1 LRRGGLVAA
10 LATCYLA
17 GLLTS
22 QLGTPTAE
30 DRRVEVP
37 QVSAPVPPVASL
49 PSQPGIVAESPDPLA
64 GLSAVDLEWRAL
76 EGQGKRSELY
86 RLAGDRYLKD
96 ANDVES
102 ALRCYRLA
110 LDSGSQQDLPISPE
124 DSWLLMAAKEARQ
137 KEKRH
142 ANNGS

>member
-1 LRRGGLVAA
+1 V
-10 LATCYLA
+10 
-17 GLLTS
+17 
-22 QLGTPTAE
+22 E

-37 QVSAPVPPVASL
+37 QPVAAAPPVASS
-49 PSQPGIVAESPDPLA
+49 PSQPEIAAEPPDPLA

-86 RLAGDRYLKD
+86 RLAGDRYLKE

-110 LDSGSQQDLPISPE
+110 LETGSQKDLPISPE

-137 KEKRH
+137 RENRH